1 MWRILLLFT
10 LASGGCLPLQTPSVS
25 PAELTQAD
33 RMLVT
38 GLTELVENRPTATL
52 KSLISSYPTTL
63 QADLAR
69 QVLAWKNSQ
78 PQNVRLMGTRK
89 TTIDAE
95 LRTVKEENQRL
106 RADIEKLRR
115 LLIDSER
122 STR

>member
-1 MWRILLLFT
+1 MWRILLLLT
-10 LASGGCLPLQTPSVS
+10 LAVGGCLPLQTPSVS

-33 RMLVT
+33 RLLVT
-38 GLTELVENRPTATL
+38 GLTEVVENRPTAAL
-52 KSLISSYPTTL
+52 NSLISSYPTTP

-69 QVLAWKNSQ
+69 QVLAWRNSQ
-78 PQNVRLMGTRK
+78 PQNVALQGTRK
-89 TTIDAE
+89 NTIEAE
-95 LRTVKEENQRL
+95 LRAAKEENLRL